1 MNTSIAELR
10 RKPSPSTSLHFS
22 LFLRAQPCRSHR
34 RSFYSF
40 NLPLTPCCNE
50 VLPAAFHLRAVS
62 FGAQPQRSSSA
73 SLHQAAS
80 MKTSG
85 SSVFLEPQSCV
96 FGGFTLE
103 VQISVGRQQ
112 PLHREDEEVLRER
125 HLGVLFAGSLTFGE
139 QRRHATC
146 CRDQHCLFFFFLPT
160 ILESQREPP
169 LASSGGKELLLELCA
184 GPQGAALRG
193 TARTRPGAA
202 TLSSGAGSCPAIC
215 TWKCLCLDLLGFE
228 SRFSQTPSLQT
239 PFCKCLVKAEGLC

>member
-96 FGGFTLE
+96 FGGFTLK
-103 VQISVGRQQ
+103 VQIPVGRQQ

-139 QRRHATC
+139 QRQCATC
-146 CRDQHCLFFFFLPT
+146 CRDHHCLFFFFFQQFWRVRGSLPWP
-160 ILESQREPP
+160 LLGGRSCCWSSAQGPRAQRCEAP
-169 LASSGGKELLLELCA
+169 LAPGLGQQRSAPGLDPAQQSARGNASAWTCW
-184 GPQGAALRG
+184 AL
-193 TARTRPGAA
+193 
-202 TLSSGAGSCPAIC
+202 SH
-215 TWKCLCLDLLGFE
+215 GFRKPPVYKRR
-228 SRFSQTPSLQT
+228 S
-239 PFCKCLVKAEGLC
+239 VNV